1 MIAGGGGDEQAR
13 MRYGLRVLEEE
24 WSAQVIDINNNFCLI
39 RLYTV
44 MSGGLYALDVLSLV
58 KRRPVRYGG
67 FASERKN
74 ACWVAV
80 FWQRVVAASI

>member
-44 MSGGLYALDVLSLV
+44 CL
-58 KRRPVRYGG
+58 
-67 FASERKN
+67 
-74 ACWVAV
+74 AV
-80 FWQRVVAASI
+80 YTRWMCSPW